1 MTRQF
6 SAENWSSARVSGA
19 PSQSSHS
26 GPAAEVGNVT
36 KHRRH
41 EPARAGGA
49 ESRLNRSA
57 GRRASDSTTIGR
69 GLGLVRNSG
78 TSSPRVS
85 HMSRMVVDS
94 ALRIR
99 SSSSLARPLTRPS
112 ARACHSAP
120 WCLSRWSLAV
130 GVVSLSRGNGST
142 WLTSVSSPCSTSRRY
157 FDPTEARAGC
167 VGSIGEQGG
176 QRAWCKPTL
185 AVTPNPRWRPMEG
198 GGGRRHLRQ
207 ARS

>member
-1 MTRQF
+1 M
-6 SAENWSSARVSGA
+6 RVSGA

-26 GPAAEVGNVT
+26 GPADEAGSVT

-57 GRRASDSTTIGR
+57 GRRAPDSTTTGR
-69 GLGLVRNSG
+69 GLGRVRNSG

-85 HMSRMVVDS
+85 HMSRMVVES

-112 ARACHSAP
+112 ARACHSAA
-120 WCLSRWSLAV
+120 WCRSRWSLAV

-142 WLTSVSSPCSTSRRY
+142 WLTSASSPCSTSRRSPLRAPSPR
-157 FDPTEARAGC
+157 FACPTAVSVSRSIHHGRSAR
-167 VGSIGEQGG
+167 
-176 QRAWCKPTL
+176 R
-185 AVTPNPRWRPMEG
+185 
-198 GGGRRHLRQ
+198 LRSSAMQ
-207 ARS
+207 ALHTNRSVARSHRLHLVNG